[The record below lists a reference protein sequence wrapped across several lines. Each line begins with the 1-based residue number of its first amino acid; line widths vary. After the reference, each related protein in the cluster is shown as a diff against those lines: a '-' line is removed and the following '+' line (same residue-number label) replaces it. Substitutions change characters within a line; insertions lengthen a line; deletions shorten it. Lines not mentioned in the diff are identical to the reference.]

1 MNAAFDKTL
10 FYIHLGVFCVVVVF
24 LFFFWGGGGFGG
36 GGGCLEFRN

>member
-24 LFFFWGGGGFGG
+24 LFFFFLGGGGL
-36 GGGCLEFRN
+36 GGCLEFRN